1 MVNIIYPHNKSSKA
15 FQNLNIGD
23 FFMVEE
29 YPNTLYLKIKC
40 SSEPNNSFNFTN
52 NEYGYFTSDWEV
64 IPVNVDII
72 IKEKQ
77 D

>member
-1 MVNIIYPHNKSSKA
+1 MVNIIYPHNKFSTTFK
-15 FQNLNIGD
+15 NLNIGD
-23 FFMVEE
+23 FFMAKE
-29 YPNTLYLKIKC
+29 YPNTLYLKINIYR
-40 SSEPNNSFNFTN
+40 EPYNSFNFTN

>member
-1 MVNIIYPHNKSSKA
+1 MVNIIYPHNKSSTTFK
-15 FQNLNIGD
+15 NLNIGD

-29 YPNTLYLKIKC
+29 YPNTLYLKINC
-40 SSEPNNSFNFTN
+40 SSKPNNSFNFTN
-52 NEYGYFTSDWEV
+52 DEYGFFASHYLV